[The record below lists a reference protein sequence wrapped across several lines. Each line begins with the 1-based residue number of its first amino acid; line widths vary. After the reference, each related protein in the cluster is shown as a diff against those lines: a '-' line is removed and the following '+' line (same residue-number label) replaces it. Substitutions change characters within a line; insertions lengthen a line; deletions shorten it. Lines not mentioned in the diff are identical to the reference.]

1 MNLLQ
6 AVVLGV
12 VQGLTEFLPV
22 SSTAHLRIVPAL
34 LDWPDP
40 GAGFSAV
47 IQIGTLVAVF
57 AYFWRDLTRIVPAT
71 LGSMVTRR
79 LGSPDAR
86 LGWLMVLGS
95 VPVVVCGLAFEKA
108 IDRELRSLYVISG
121 AMIGLA
127 LILWVAELLVRARE
141 RAGKRLKELEE
152 ITWLDGLAV
161 GLAQAL
167 ALIPGSSRSGVTIT
181 AGLFVGMS
189 RATAARFSFLLS
201 LPSVFGAGIYKLY
214 KERHDLLG
222 SEESVVNLLA
232 ATVVAGIV
240 GYASIAFLVGYLK
253 RHSTYLFIVYRLAL
267 GAVLI
272 YLLQQGVL
280 SPESGGR

>member
-1 MNLLQ
+1 MDWLQ

-12 VQGLTEFLPV
+12 VQGLTEFLPI

-34 LDWPDP
+34 LGWPDP

-57 AYFWRDLTRIVPAT
+57 AYFWRDLLRIIPAT
-71 LGSMVTRR
+71 LGSLATRK
-79 LGSPDAR
+79 LDSPDAR
-86 LGWLMVLGS
+86 LGWIMVIGS
-95 VPVVVCGLAFEKA
+95 VPIVVCGLSFEKA
-108 IDRELRSLYVISG
+108 IDRELRSLYVIS
-121 AMIGLA
+121 ASMIGLA
-127 LILWVAELLVRARE
+127 LVLWAAEVLVRVRE
-141 RAGKRLKELEE
+141 RSGQRLKELGE
-152 ITWLDGLAV
+152 ITWFDGLAV

-214 KERHDLLG
+214 KERNELLG
-222 SEESVVNLLA
+222 TGESLANLVV
-232 ATVVAGIV
+232 ATVVSGVV
-240 GYASIAFLVGYLK
+240 GYAAIAFLVGYLK
-253 RHSTYLFIVYRLAL
+253 KHTTYLFIIYRLAL
-267 GAVLI
+267 GGLLL
-272 YLLQQGVL
+272 YLLGRGML
-280 SPESGGR
+280 SPE